1 MIVVKVGGGK
11 GISIE
16 AVCQDV
22 SALVGRGERLI
33 FVHGASHETNLLS
46 MALGKP
52 PRFVTSL
59 SGVESRY
66 TDRETLALFT
76 MAYVAKMNKRFVE
89 RLQQL
94 GLNAGGLCGTDARRM
109 G

>member
-33 FVHGASHETNLLS
+33 LVHGASH
-46 MALGKP
+46 
-52 PRFVTSL
+52 
-59 SGVESRY
+59 
-66 TDRETLALFT
+66 
-76 MAYVAKMNKRFVE
+76 
-89 RLQQL
+89 
-94 GLNAGGLCGTDARRM
+94 
-109 G
+109 